1 MSLGSHLISKFLGFE
16 VKIKIKFRAIVLE
29 DIDNEEEKQG
39 EELAYID
46 ENVRWII
53 RC

>member
-1 MSLGSHLISKFLGFE
+1 
-16 VKIKIKFRAIVLE
+16 VLE

-46 ENVRWII
+46 ENVNLKKRWKNF
-53 RC
+53 